1 MQDTDFMEENTQK
14 SHRNPNKV
22 SIFLLKTR
30 KGTNAMIIGT
40 ATDLPMLLMSVM
52 SGSSSALKML
62 RGRAESTIRALNV
75 TLEDIS
81 AAGCLKGGVD
91 YFF

>member
-1 MQDTDFMEENTQK
+1 
-14 SHRNPNKV
+14 
-22 SIFLLKTR
+22 
-30 KGTNAMIIGT
+30 
-40 ATDLPMLLMSVM
+40 MLLMSVM

-62 RGRAESTIRALNV
+62 NGRAESTIRALNV

-81 AAGCLKGGVD
+81 ATGGVKGLVD

>member
-1 MQDTDFMEENTQK
+1 MN
-14 SHRNPNKV
+14 R
-22 SIFLLKTR
+22 
-30 KGTNAMIIGT
+30 AIIGKT
-40 ATDLPMLLMSVM
+40 IVLLIISQSLVADLPMLLMSEM